1 MRELTQQ
8 EQAAMW
14 LYADEYAQ
22 SSYSAIEFYEQLY
35 PSAKETIDHMIFE
48 ICKPPNKEQD

>member
-8 EQAAMW
+8 ERAAMW

-22 SSYSAIEFYEQLY
+22 STYSAIEFYEQLH
-35 PSAKETIDHMIFE
+35 PSAKETVDRMISE
-48 ICKPPNKEQD
+48 ICVPKPA